1 MDQQHGKVE
10 RFLKLGYSHSDIVR
24 VLESLRHDAQTNDI
38 LEELI
43 KTCQTPTTT
52 TTTPSI
58 PAMRS
63 AYSSPQLIPRGCSSP
78 QPSQPLRP
86 SSATDRDPTGGFRPV
101 VIDGSNVAMS
111 HGNKQVFSCRGLLL
125 AVRWFLERGL
135 RDITVFVPLWRKEQ
149 PSPEAPMTA
158 DQHILHELEKRTILV
173 YTPSRCV
180 NGKRVVCYDDRY
192 IVKLAYESDGIV
204 VSNDNYRDLQI
215 ERPEWKTFIEERLLM
230 YSFAND
236 KFMPPDDPLGRNGP
250 TIDNFLMKKQWTP
263 ENKQQHCP
271 YGKKCTYGVKCKFYH
286 PERSNQSQLSV
297 ADELR
302 AKSKPTAQTDRERSF
317 LPSGPSPALIQEVS
331 QEAHPYTSPYE
342 LDLTTTHLYRYLS
355 TPPPLIKEEHS
366 HSHRASPSDQF
377 TSQRKTGSP
386 TLHHRSSLR
395 LCPSPDTDEAFSS
408 LEASLSR
415 LYVQDQANNT
425 KGPVVSYTYSSG
437 VANCSQHSGDFY
449 PSSSHSHSHTSNQ
462 QRLSLGGPSSAW
474 DAPQKLPQCGC
485 DDSQSFECS
494 PCMYRHQHLQSKLG
508 GCSYAVHSNHIHF
521 TEQQYF
527 HSPPPQRQSHSLP
540 EHSPGQGLSGERVGM
555 TRSNGSKAPE
565 SEQRRSVKNQ
575 LSTLFPHSMVDYVM
589 SVYPHTLNMSE
600 LVPLIQRFRI
610 SHIPF

>member
-24 VLESLRHDAQTNDI
+24 VLESLRHDAQTNEI

-43 KTCQTPTTT
+43 KTCQITTTTT

-58 PAMRS
+58 PASRS
-63 AYSSPQLIPRGCSSP
+63 AHSSPQLVPRGCSSP
-78 QPSQPLRP
+78 HPSQSLRP
-86 SSATDRDPTGGFRPV
+86 SSATDRDPTLGFRPV

-125 AVRWFLERGL
+125 AVRWFLERGI

-149 PSPEAPMTA
+149 PRPEAPMT
-158 DQHILHELEKRTILV
+158 DQPILHELEKRKILV

-192 IVKLAYESDGIV
+192 IIKLAYESDGIV

-215 ERPEWKTFIEERLLM
+215 EKPEWKTFIEERLLM

-250 TIDNFLMKKQWTP
+250 TIDNFLRIKQWTP
-263 ENKQQHCP
+263 ENKKERCP

-302 AKSKPTAQTDRERSF
+302 AKSKPAAQTDREWSF
-317 LPSGPSPALIQEVS
+317 LPSGLGQEG
-331 QEAHPYTSPYE
+331 HIYTSLYE
-342 LDLTTTHLYRYLS
+342 PDHTTNHLHRYPS
-355 TPPPLIKEEHS
+355 TPPHLRKNGHS
-366 HSHRASPSDQF
+366 HSNRALPSDQF
-377 TSQRKTGSP
+377 TSQRETGSP
-386 TLHHRSSLR
+386 VLQHKSSHHF
-395 LCPSPDTDEAFSS
+395 CPSPDTDEAFGS
-408 LEASLSR
+408 LETSLSR
-415 LYVQDQANNT
+415 LYVQDQTNNP
-425 KGPVVSYTYSSG
+425 KGPGVSYTYSSG
-437 VANCSQHSGDFY
+437 VAGCSQGSGDVY
-449 PSSSHSHSHTSNQ
+449 PSSTYSSHSYGSNT
-462 QRLSLGGPSSAW
+462 QRLSLGGPSSGVHY
-474 DAPQKLPQCGC
+474 APQRLLQCGC
-485 DDSQSFECS
+485 DHSQSCECS
-494 PCMYRHQHLQSKLG
+494 QCMYGHQHLQPQLRKS
-508 GCSYAVHSNHIHF
+508 SYVVHSNPIHF

-527 HSPPPQRQSHSLP
+527 QSLPPQRQSHSLP
-540 EHSPGQGLSGERVGM
+540 EHSPGQGLSGERVEM
-555 TRSNGSKAPE
+555 TRSNGGKAAD

-575 LSTLFPHSMVDYVM
+575 LSTLFPPSMVDYVM
-589 SVYPHTLNMSE
+589 SLYPHTLNKSE
-600 LVPLIQRFRI
+600 LVPLIQRFRT
-610 SHIPF
+610 SHVPF